1 VLSLPFWNVSDRGL
15 YAQSTA
21 DMRFK
26 LEDAWLQL
34 MPAQGR
40 RVYGFANYLSAPKL
54 AAMRGAARVDAFE
67 DELCSAAVDY
77 LVVWNHGPQLL
88 AGLDL
93 APPARRQHAR
103 LPAAAVP
110 SRRGRRS
117 SRLSATGPI
126 DSAGIPGS

>member
-1 VLSLPFWNVSDRGL
+1 MLSLPFWNVSDRGL

-88 AGLDL
+88 AGLNL
-93 APPARRQHAR
+93 APRRAGNTLVYR
-103 LPAAAVP
+103 LPPCLRAAAGA
-110 SRRGRRS
+110 RQG
-117 SRLSATGPI
+117 
-126 DSAGIPGS
+126 